1 MLGVVGGM
9 IAEGISGPN
18 YGMVNIN
25 NDYYRTINAA
35 SAEYQILPKVHNLV
49 FLIEKIGLQL
59 PEELQDALFELNRVS
74 IPTRYPEDLRKMSR
88 MYSRKRTENGLKV
101 QKIILFGSHVHGAA
115 TSDSDIDVVI
125 VSDNFRKKS
134 IFTRA
139 RLTKEA
145 EIQTIR
151 KFMIPLDIITM
162 TPEEMEDGTSAIANF
177 ARKGELLFQA

>member
-1 MLGVVGGM
+1 MDKGTVVEAVQFM
-9 IAEGISGPN
+9 RD
-18 YGMVNIN
+18 V
-25 NDYYRTINAA
+25 
-35 SAEYQILPKVHNLV
+35 L
-49 FLIEKIGLQL
+49 
-59 PEELQDALFELNRVS
+59 
-74 IPTRYPEDLRKMSR
+74 
-88 MYSRKRTENGLKV
+88 TENGLKV
-101 QKIILFGSHVHGAA
+101 QKIILFGSYVHGAA

-125 VSDNFRKKS
+125 VSENFRKKS

-177 ARKGELLFQA
+177 ARNGELLFQA